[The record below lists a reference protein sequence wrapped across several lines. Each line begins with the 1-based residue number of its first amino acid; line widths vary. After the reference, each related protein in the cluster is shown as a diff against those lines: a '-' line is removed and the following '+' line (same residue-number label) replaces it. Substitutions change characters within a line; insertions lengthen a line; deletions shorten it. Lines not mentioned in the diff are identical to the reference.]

1 MDKLGVR
8 PMDFEQS
15 LEESRTMKGPIGAA
29 SYVALKILAASGADD
44 EQLGQFRIQFNQGLD
59 LLTEDDRMILT
70 YVLDQRVSESQGQG
84 SFSGLVRLVGRL
96 TTVEA
101 HIVHDALIQGG
112 LDTRI
117 RREHQSA
124 ADVLHPTDGV
134 ELWVR
139 PRNLS
144 AARAILD
151 GLREAKTGTQEC
163 PKCNEESPA
172 DFGSC
177 WNCTHT
183 FDTPVDAE
191 EQASAD

>member
-1 MDKLGVR
+1 MEFD
-8 PMDFEQS
+8 QS
-15 LEESRTMKGPIGAA
+15 LEESRAMKGPIGAA
-29 SYVALKILAASGADD
+29 SYVALKILAAGGADA
-44 EQLGQFRIQFNQGLD
+44 EQLGQFRIHLNQGLD

-70 YVLDQRVSESQGQG
+70 YVLDQRVSESHGQG
-84 SFSGLVRLVGRL
+84 SFSGLVRLAGRL

-101 HIVHDALIQGG
+101 HIIHDALIQAG

-139 PRNLS
+139 PRNIS

-151 GLREAKTGTQEC
+151 GLRESKAGTQVC
-163 PKCNEESPA
+163 AACNEESPA

-177 WNCTHT
+177 WNCGQR
-183 FDTPVDAE
+183 F
-191 EQASAD
+191 SADADGAEVT